1 MSTAALDALR
11 LVWQEELPI
20 TGALGIAVVSAPPR
34 AFVDTPSS
42 WGAAPAG
49 SAPSWATHDPDP
61 GSAPQPSPS
70 VGFAAAVAEPH
81 VVDDSAVSFDDE
93 DIVEL
98 GEVGIPV
105 VERILGATIIRDEG
119 T

>member
-1 MSTAALDALR
+1 M
-11 LVWQEELPI
+11 
-20 TGALGIAVVSAPPR
+20 GG
-34 AFVDTPSS
+34 
-42 WGAAPAG
+42 GPAG

-61 GSAPQPSPS
+61 GRAPQSS
-70 VGFAAAVAEPH
+70 AGAGFAAAVTEPH